1 MENEAGTLE
10 SVLED
15 RRARAAEEQA
25 PETEAV
31 EVEEDYQEPEDTG
44 EPEEAPEE
52 APEAEEEAPEPVVEA
67 PHYWPA
73 DKKAE
78 FAKLPPELQALVAEQ
93 EAGRVRAVNQAQQ
106 QAVEAR
112 KAVEAEI
119 AQTQAVN
126 QRLTQAAEAA
136 ESYHSRVIPDLGMTW
151 EQVDWQAWFAQD
163 RATAAAYRAQ
173 YDAEREDIQRIQ
185 AAKDEAEQTAYR
197 QFLQAEALKLPEV
210 APELVDPVKGPK
222 LKADLGQYLT
232 SKGYTQDRIGRFG
245 ALDLSLAL
253 KAMMFDAAQANAQ
266 ALKSAPQKPA
276 APARPVRPAAA
287 ASAPTQTARIRELEA
302 RAARTGSL
310 DDVLALRR
318 AKRKAG

>member
-1 MENEAGTLE
+1 MSNESGTLD

-15 RRARAAEEQA
+15 RRAAREVEPEAV
-25 PETEAV
+25 ETEAV
-31 EVEEDYQEPEDTG
+31 EAEEEYQEPEDTG
-44 EPEEAPEE
+44 EAEEAPED
-52 APEAEEEAPEPVVEA
+52 APEAEEEAPVVDA

-106 QAVEAR
+106 QAVEVR
-112 KAVEAEI
+112 KGIEAEI

-126 QRLTQAAEAA
+126 ARLAQAAETA
-136 ESYHSRVIPDLGMTW
+136 EAYHSRVIPDLGMTW

-173 YDAEREDIQRIQ
+173 YDAEREDLQRVQ
-185 AAKDEAEQTAYR
+185 SAKEEAEATAYR

-210 APELVDPVKGPK
+210 APDLADPVNGPK
-222 LKADLGQYLT
+222 RKAELGQYLT
-232 SKGYTQDRIGRFG
+232 SRGYTQDRIGRFG
-245 ALDLSLAL
+245 ALDLSLAY
-253 KAMMFDAAQANAQ
+253 KAMMYDAAQANAQ

-276 APARPVRPAAA
+276 APARPVRPAASA
-287 ASAPTQTARIRELEA
+287 PAPTQTARIRELEA
-302 RAARTGSL
+302 RVARSGSL